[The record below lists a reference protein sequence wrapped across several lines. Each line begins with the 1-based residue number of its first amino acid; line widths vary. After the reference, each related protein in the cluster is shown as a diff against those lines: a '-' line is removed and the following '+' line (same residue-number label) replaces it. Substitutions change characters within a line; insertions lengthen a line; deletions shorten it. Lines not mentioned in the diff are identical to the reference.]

1 MSAGV
6 KEDSP
11 DLSLLAIVEQHKN
24 YSGDYLKCISVP
36 GESCSNRKSSGKA
49 SENWKVGALN
59 QEAWDL
65 YSAIEEN
72 GI

>member
-11 DLSLLAIVEQHKN
+11 DLLSLLAIVEQHKN

-36 GESCSNRKSSGKA
+36 SESCSNRKSSGKA
-49 SENWKVGALN
+49 SENWKVGH
-59 QEAWDL
+59 
-65 YSAIEEN
+65 
-72 GI
+72 